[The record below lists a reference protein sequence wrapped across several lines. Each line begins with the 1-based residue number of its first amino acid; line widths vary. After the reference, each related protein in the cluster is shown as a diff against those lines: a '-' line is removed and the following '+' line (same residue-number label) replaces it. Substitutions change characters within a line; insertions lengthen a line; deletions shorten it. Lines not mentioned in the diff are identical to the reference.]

1 MSHASSQRPQIT
13 ICGLGPGAPGDIT
26 SATRELLG
34 QSGNVFLRT
43 TQHPTAELAPQ
54 SQSFD
59 RLYDKG
65 STLEDVYRQIAD
77 TLVSEAS
84 KSDRVVYAVPGSPL
98 VLERSVRHLRQDPRV
113 DVELLPA
120 VSFLDVTWSRLGI
133 DPVEEGVRLVDGH
146 TFARDAAGERGP
158 LLVAHAHAQWV
169 LSDIKLAVDAGPE
182 MKAVILQGLG
192 TADERILEVPWPE
205 LDRALRPDPLTS
217 LYLPEV
223 TAPVAQELQRTVE
236 LMHRLR
242 QECPWDQEQTH
253 QSLRR
258 HLIEET
264 YEVIE
269 AIDGVKE
276 GADVEGSDG
285 YEHLE
290 EELGDLWFQILFH
303 AELAAEAGAFSIADV
318 ARTVHDK
325 LVARHPH
332 VFGSV
337 EAADADQVA
346 SNWEAIKKEE
356 KGRESVMDG
365 IPAGL
370 PALLLAEK
378 VLKKGTRASQAVDP
392 ARVGALVSALTGDGQ
407 ELHRGQV
414 ELGQL
419 LLAVVEQSRTAGL
432 DPETALR
439 DAAIAAA
446 DRFREWESG
455 RSENQEDWILG

>member
-1 MSHASSQRPQIT
+1 MSITPNARPKVT
-13 ICGLGPGAPGDIT
+13 ICGLGPGGVGDVT
-26 SATRELLG
+26 TATRELL
-34 QSGNVFLRT
+34 QQPNVFLRT
-43 TQHPTAELAPQ
+43 TQHPTAALAA
-54 SQSFD
+54 SAKSFD
-59 RLYDKG
+59 YLYDG
-65 STLEDVYRQIAD
+65 GASLDEVYRQIAD
-77 TLVSEAS
+77 ALVDEAS
-84 KSDRVVYAVPGSPL
+84 AAGSVIYAVPGSPL
-98 VLERSVRHLRQDPRV
+98 VLERSVRHLRSDPRI

-120 VSFLDVTWSRLGI
+120 ISFLDVSWSRLGI

-169 LSDIKLAVDAGPE
+169 LSDIKLSIDAGPE
-182 MKAVILQGLG
+182 MTAVVLQGLG
-192 TADERILEVPWPE
+192 TSEERISEVPWPE
-205 LDRALRPDPLTS
+205 LDRMFEADPLTS

-258 HLIEET
+258 HLLEET

-269 AIDGVKE
+269 AIDEVDE
-276 GADVEGSDG
+276 PDG
-285 YEHLE
+285 YVHLE

-303 AELAAEAGAFSIADV
+303 AELATEAGAFSIADV
-318 ARTVHDK
+318 ARTVYDK
-325 LVARHPH
+325 LVSRHPH

-337 EAADADQVA
+337 EASDADEVA

-365 IPAGL
+365 IPAQL

-378 VLKKGTRASQAVDP
+378 ILKKGTRASQPTDP
-392 ARVGALVSALTGDGQ
+392 ARIAQVVSLLVATVGQNDRGQ
-407 ELHRGQV
+407 E
-414 ELGQL
+414 ELGRL
-419 LLAVVEQSRTAGL
+419 LLAVVEQARTAGL

-439 DAAIAAA
+439 DAANAAA
-446 DRFREWESG
+446 DRFRAWEADQA
-455 RSENQEDWILG
+455 ELAADWVLG